1 MKELR
6 QTSFSLV
13 KLMLIVVIIIIS
25 WGLIE
30 PYVLDVEEHDAKITN
45 LPTDWQG
52 EKIAVVGDFQVG
64 MWLDNT
70 IAIRWMVDDLLEMDP
85 AAILL
90 TGDFVY
96 KVESGSEKEIDEIV
110 ELLRPLG
117 ESDIPI
123 YGVLGNHD
131 YAMELKEDKPDVEL
145 AEALVKTLEE
155 ANIEML
161 ENENVVIPHE
171 SATEDLHLV
180 AVGSNWAGRDDP
192 MEALFTLDED
202 AARVTL
208 MHNPD
213 TFATFPEESAHIA
226 VAGHTHGGQFR
237 VPFFEAS
244 YLQMVQPGNIQV
256 AGWIED
262 YAEAENKLYVNRGI
276 GFSIVPLRIGT
287 QPEITV
293 FTLKNK
299 E

>member
-1 MKELR
+1 MKQLR
-6 QTSFSLV
+6 QLTLSLF
-13 KLMLIVVIIIIS
+13 KLVLITGIVILS

-30 PYVLDVEEHDAKITN
+30 PYVLDKEEHDAEITN
-45 LPTDWQG
+45 LPSDWQE

-70 IAIRWMVDDLLEMDP
+70 VAIRWMVDDLLEMEP

-90 TGDFVY
+90 TGDFIY
-96 KVESGSEKEIDEIV
+96 KVESGSEKEIDEII

-117 ESDIPI
+117 ESTIPL

-145 AEALVKTLEE
+145 AEALVKALEE
-155 ANIEML
+155 VNIDML

-171 SATEDLHLV
+171 TATEELHLV
-180 AVGSNWAGRDDP
+180 AVGSHWAGRDDP
-192 MEALFTLDED
+192 RKALFTLDED
-202 AARVTL
+202 AARFTL

-213 TFATFPEESAHIA
+213 TFATFPEGSAPIA

-244 YLQMVQPGNIQV
+244 YLQMMQPGNIQV
-256 AGWIED
+256 AGWIEE
-262 YAEAENKLYVNRGI
+262 YADADNRLYVNRGI
-276 GFSIVPLRIGT
+276 GFSLIPLRIGT
-287 QPEITV
+287 RPEITV